1 MMSTL
6 FICINISKM
15 IIKILTKGGKAMVEQ
30 YQKNIKQ
37 KLTVVPMEPG
47 CYLMK
52 DRNNQIIYVGKAKKL
67 RNRLRSYFTGAHDAK
82 TTRLVGE
89 IRNFEYIVTSSETES
104 LLLEL
109 NLIKQYQPRYNI
121 LLKDDKSYPF
131 IKITKEKHPKLIVT
145 RTVKKG
151 SGKYFGPYPNAY
163 SAQET
168 KKLLD
173 RIYPFRKCD
182 KMPDKLCLYYH
193 IGQCM
198 GPCVYPVDLNK
209 YAEMTKEITDFLN
222 GEDKTIMRNL
232 EQKMQDA
239 SENLDFEQAKEY
251 RDLIQHIQN
260 LTKKQKITSTDNTV
274 RDIFGYSVS
283 KGWMCIQVFFIRQGN
298 MIKRDATMIPLQQ
311 TEEEE
316 FYTFI
321 GQFYDLNQHILPK
334 EVHIPK
340 HLDSKVIQSVVD
352 TKIIQPQKGKKKE
365 MVDLANHNAELSLE
379 NKFELIAK
387 DESRT
392 IKAIEEIG
400 DRMGIQT
407 PIRIEAFD
415 NSNIQGVDP
424 VSAMVSFV
432 DGKPNKK
439 GYRKYKIKSVAGPDD
454 YKSMREVVRRR
465 YSRVLN
471 EGLPLPDL
479 IIVDGGKGHMNGVID
494 VLENELGLDIPVAG
508 LKKNDKHQ
516 TADLLYGKEAEIV
529 PLKKNSQAFYLLQR
543 IQDEVHRFAITFHR
557 QTRQKTGLQSVLDT
571 VEGIGAKR
579 KTKLLRTF
587 GSIKKMKDA
596 SIEELQQS
604 GLPLNVA
611 KNLHDALH
619 DNSDKKN

>member
-1 MMSTL
+1 METY
-6 FICINISKM
+6 KEE
-15 IIKILTKGGKAMVEQ
+15 IK
-30 YQKNIKQ
+30 N
-37 KLTVVPMEPG
+37 KLSVVPMEPG

-52 DRNNQIIYVGKAKKL
+52 DRNDQVIYVGKAKKL
-67 RNRLRSYFTGAHDAK
+67 RNRLRSYFTGAHDTK
-82 TTRLVGE
+82 TTRLVAE
-89 IRNFEYIVTSSETES
+89 IRNFEFIVTSDETES

-131 IKITKEKHPKLIVT
+131 IKITKEKYPRLVVT
-145 RTVKKG
+145 RRVKKG
-151 SGKYFGPYPNAY
+151 TGKYFGPYPNAY

-193 IGQCM
+193 IGQCL
-198 GPCVYPVDLNK
+198 GPCVYDVDLEK
-209 YAEMTKEITDFLN
+209 YAEMTREISDFLN
-222 GEDKTIMRNL
+222 GEDQTILKNL
-232 EQKMQDA
+232 ENRMQQA
-239 SENLDFEQAKEY
+239 SEDLDFEQAKEY
-251 RDLIQHIQN
+251 RDLIQHIHN
-260 LTKKQKITSTDNTV
+260 LTRKQKIMSPDKST
-274 RDIFGYSVS
+274 RDVFGYSVS
-283 KGWMCIQVFFIRQGN
+283 KGWMCVQVFFIRQGN

-321 GQFYDLNQHILPK
+321 GQFYELNQHLLPK
-334 EVHIPK
+334 EVHVPK
-340 HLDSKVIQSVVD
+340 NLDKNIIKSVVD
-352 TKIIQPQKGKKKE
+352 TKIVQPVRGKKKE
-365 MVDLANHNAELSLE
+365 MVDLANHNAEVSLD
-379 NKFELIAK
+379 NKFELIAR

-392 IKAIEEIG
+392 VKAIEELG

-439 GYRKYKIKSVAGPDD
+439 GYRKYKIKTVEGPDD

-465 YSRVLN
+465 YTRVLN
-471 EGLPLPDL
+471 EGTPLPDL
-479 IIVDGGKGHMNGVID
+479 IIVDGGKGHMSGVID

-508 LKKNDKHQ
+508 LRKNGKHR
-516 TADLLYGKEAEIV
+516 TSEILYGEQAEVV

-557 QTRQKTGLQSVLDT
+557 QTRQKSGLKSVLDT

-579 KTKLLRTF
+579 KTRLLRTF
-587 GSIKKMKDA
+587 GSIKKMREA
-596 SIEELQQS
+596 PIEDLKGA
-604 GLPLNVA
+604 GLPQKVA
-611 KNLHDALH
+611 ENLQAALEE
-619 DNSDKKN
+619 KKS

>member
-1 MMSTL
+1 MEDY
-6 FICINISKM
+6 KQR
-15 IIKILTKGGKAMVEQ
+15 IK
-30 YQKNIKQ
+30 N
-37 KLTVVPMEPG
+37 KLNVVPMEPG

-52 DRNNQIIYVGKAKKL
+52 DRNDQVIYVGKAKKL

-89 IRNFEYIVTSSETES
+89 IRLFEFIVTSSETES

-131 IKITKEKHPKLIVT
+131 IKITKEKYPRLLVT
-145 RTVKKG
+145 RTVKQG
-151 SGKYFGPYPNAY
+151 TGKYFGPYPNAY

-173 RIYPFRKCD
+173 RIYPYRKCD

-193 IGQCM
+193 IGQCL
-198 GPCVYPVDLNK
+198 GPCVYDVDLSK
-209 YAEMTKEITDFLN
+209 YAQMTKEITDFLN
-222 GEDKTIMRNL
+222 GEDKTILKSL
-232 EQKMQDA
+232 EERMLTA
-239 SENLDFEQAKEY
+239 SESLDFERAKEY

-260 LTKKQKITSTDNTV
+260 LTNKQKIMSSDKTI
-274 RDIFGYSVS
+274 RDVFGYSVD

-298 MIKRDATMIPLQQ
+298 MIKQDTTMIPLQQ

-321 GQFYDLNQHILPK
+321 GQFYSLNQHILPK
-334 EVHIPK
+334 EVHVPRN
-340 HLDSKVIQSVVD
+340 LDKEMIQSVVD
-352 TKIIQPQKGKKKE
+352 TKIVQPARGPKKD
-365 MVDLANHNAELSLE
+365 MVDLAAHNAKVSLN
-379 NKFELIAK
+379 NKFELISR

-392 IKAIEEIG
+392 IKAIEELG
-400 DRMGIQT
+400 TQMGIQT

-424 VSAMVSFV
+424 VSAMVTFV
-432 DGKPNKK
+432 DGKQDKK
-439 GYRKYKIKSVAGPDD
+439 NYRKYKIKTVKGPDD

-494 VLENELGLDIPVAG
+494 VLQNELGLDIPVAG
-508 LKKNDKHQ
+508 LQKNDKHQ
-516 TADLLYGKEAEIV
+516 TSELLYGASAEIV
-529 PLKKNSQAFYLLQR
+529 PLKKNSQAFYLLHR

-557 QTRQKTGLQSVLDT
+557 QTRQKTGLKSILDDID
-571 VEGIGAKR
+571 GIGNKR
-579 KTKLLRTF
+579 KTLLLRSF
-587 GSIKKMKDA
+587 GSIKKMKEATLEDFKN
-596 SIEELQQS
+596 IGIPE
-604 GLPLNVA
+604 NVA
-611 KNLHDALH
+611 KNLHEQLH
-619 DNSDKKN
+619 K

>member
-1 MMSTL
+1 METY
-6 FICINISKM
+6 KEE
-15 IIKILTKGGKAMVEQ
+15 IK
-30 YQKNIKQ
+30 N
-37 KLTVVPMEPG
+37 KLSVVPMEPG

-52 DRNNQIIYVGKAKKL
+52 DRNDQVIYVGKAKKL
-67 RNRLRSYFTGAHDAK
+67 RNRLRSYFTGAHDTK
-82 TTRLVGE
+82 TTRLVAE
-89 IRNFEYIVTSSETES
+89 IRNFEFIVTSDETES

-131 IKITKEKHPKLIVT
+131 IKITKEKYPRLVVT
-145 RTVKKG
+145 RRVKKG
-151 SGKYFGPYPNAY
+151 TGKYFGPYPNAY

-193 IGQCM
+193 IGQCL
-198 GPCVYPVDLNK
+198 GPCVYDVDLEK
-209 YAEMTKEITDFLN
+209 YAEMTSEISDFLN
-222 GEDKTIMRNL
+222 GEDQTILKNL
-232 EQKMQDA
+232 ENRMQQA
-239 SENLDFEQAKEY
+239 SEDLDFEQAKEY
-251 RDLIQHIQN
+251 RDLIQHIHN
-260 LTKKQKITSTDNTV
+260 LTRKQKIMSPDKST
-274 RDIFGYSVS
+274 RDVFGYSVS
-283 KGWMCIQVFFIRQGN
+283 KGWMCVQVFFIRQGN

-321 GQFYDLNQHILPK
+321 GQFYELNQHLLPK
-334 EVHIPK
+334 EVHVPK
-340 HLDSKVIQSVVD
+340 NLDKNIIKSVVD
-352 TKIIQPQKGKKKE
+352 TKIVQPVRGKKKE
-365 MVDLANHNAELSLE
+365 MVDLANHNAEVSLD
-379 NKFELIAK
+379 NKFELIAR

-392 IKAIEEIG
+392 VKAIEELG

-439 GYRKYKIKSVAGPDD
+439 GYRKYKIKTVEGPDD

-465 YSRVLN
+465 YTRVLN
-471 EGLPLPDL
+471 EGTPLPDL
-479 IIVDGGKGHMNGVID
+479 IIVDGGKGHMSGVID

-508 LKKNDKHQ
+508 LRKNDKHR
-516 TADLLYGKEAEIV
+516 TSEILYGEQAEVV

-557 QTRQKTGLQSVLDT
+557 QTRQKSGLKSVLDT

-579 KTKLLRTF
+579 KTRLLRTF
-587 GSIKKMKDA
+587 GSIKKMREA
-596 SIEELQQS
+596 PIEDLKGA
-604 GLPLNVA
+604 GLPQKVA
-611 KNLHDALH
+611 ENLQAALEE
-619 DNSDKKN
+619 KKS

>member
-1 MMSTL
+1 M
-6 FICINISKM
+6 
-15 IIKILTKGGKAMVEQ
+15 EE
-30 YQKNIKQ
+30 YQKKIKE
-37 KLTVVPMEPG
+37 KLNVVPLEPG

-52 DRNNQIIYVGKAKKL
+52 DRNDQVIYVGKAKRL

-89 IRNFEYIVTSSETES
+89 IRNFEFIVTSSETES

-131 IKITKEKHPKLIVT
+131 IKITKEKHPRLLVT
-145 RTVKKG
+145 RTVKKN

-182 KMPDKLCLYYH
+182 NMPDKLCLYYH

-198 GPCVYPVDLNK
+198 GPCVYDVDLEK
-209 YAEMTKEITDFLN
+209 YAQMTKEITDFLN
-222 GEDKTIMRNL
+222 GEDKTILNHL
-232 EQKMQDA
+232 EDRMNKA
-239 SENLDFEQAKEY
+239 SEQLDFEQAKEY
-251 RDLIQHIQN
+251 RDMIQHIHN
-260 LTKKQKITSTDNTV
+260 LTKKQKIMSSDNTI
-274 RDIFGYSVS
+274 RDVFGYSVS
-283 KGWMCIQVFFIRQGN
+283 KGWMCVQVFFVRQGN
-298 MIKRDATMIPLQQ
+298 MIKRDATMIPIQQ

-321 GQFYDLNQHILPK
+321 GQFYSLNQHLIPK
-334 EVHIPK
+334 EVHVPK
-340 HLDSKVIQSVVD
+340 NLDKDIIQSVVD
-352 TKIIQPQKGKKKE
+352 TKIVQPVRGAKKD
-365 MVDLANHNAELSLE
+365 MINLANHNAEVQLD
-379 NKFELIAK
+379 NKFELIAR

-392 IKAIEEIG
+392 IKAIEELG
-400 DRMGIQT
+400 ERMGIQT

-424 VSAMVSFV
+424 VSAMVTFV
-432 DGKPNKK
+432 DGKPHKK
-439 GYRKYKIKSVAGPDD
+439 DYRKYKIKTVEGPDD

-465 YSRVLN
+465 YTRVLN

-479 IIVDGGKGHMNGVID
+479 IIVDGGKGHMNGVMD

-508 LKKNDKHQ
+508 LQKNDKHQ
-516 TADLLYGKEAEIV
+516 TSELLYGTSAEIV
-529 PLKKNSQAFYLLQR
+529 PLKKNSQAFYLLHR

-557 QTRQKTGLQSVLDT
+557 QTRQKTGLKSVLDDID
-571 VEGIGAKR
+571 GIGTKR
-579 KTKLLRTF
+579 KTSLLRTF
-587 GSIKKMKDA
+587 GSIKKMKEA
-596 SIEELQQS
+596 SFDELKQA
-604 GLPLNVA
+604 GLPEKVA
-611 KNLHDALH
+611 KNLQNALQ
-619 DNSDKKN
+619 NK

>member
-1 MMSTL
+1 M
-6 FICINISKM
+6 
-15 IIKILTKGGKAMVEQ
+15 ED
-30 YQKNIKQ
+30 YQKEIKN
-37 KLTVVPMEPG
+37 KLNVVPLEPG

-52 DRNNQIIYVGKAKKL
+52 DRNDQIIYVGKAKKL

-89 IRNFEYIVTSSETES
+89 IRNFEFIVTSSETES

-131 IKITKEKHPKLIVT
+131 IKITKEKYPRLLVT

-182 KMPDKLCLYYH
+182 HMPDKLCLYYH
-193 IGQCM
+193 IGQCL
-198 GPCVYPVDLNK
+198 GPCVYDVDLSE
-209 YAEMTKEITDFLN
+209 YAQMTKEITDFLN
-222 GEDKTIMRNL
+222 GEDKTILKNL
-232 EQKMQDA
+232 EHKMLSA
-239 SENLDFEQAKEY
+239 SEELDFERAKEY
-251 RDLIQHIQN
+251 RDLIQHIHN
-260 LTKKQKITSTDNTV
+260 LTNKQKIMSTDKTI
-274 RDIFGYSVS
+274 RDVFGYSVD

-298 MIKRDATMIPLQQ
+298 MIKRDTTMIPLQQ

-321 GQFYDLNQHILPK
+321 GQFYALNQHILPK

-340 HLDSKVIQSVVD
+340 NLDKDIIHSVVD
-352 TKIIQPQKGKKKE
+352 TKIVQPVRGAKKD
-365 MVDLANHNAELSLE
+365 MVDLANHNAEVSLN
-379 NKFELIAK
+379 NKFELISR

-392 IKAIEEIG
+392 VKAIEELG
-400 DRMGIQT
+400 ERMGIQT

-424 VSAMVSFV
+424 VSAMVSFI
-432 DGKPNKK
+432 DGKPDKK
-439 GYRKYKIKSVAGPDD
+439 NYRKYKIKTVTGPDD

-479 IIVDGGKGHMNGVID
+479 IIVDGGKGHMNGVMD

-508 LKKNDKHQ
+508 LQKNDKHQ
-516 TADLLYGKEAEIV
+516 TSELLYGKSAEIV
-529 PLKKNSQAFYLLQR
+529 PLKKNSQAFYLLHR

-557 QTRQKTGLQSVLDT
+557 QTRQKTGLKSVLDD
-571 VEGIGAKR
+571 VEGIGSKR
-579 KTKLLRTF
+579 KTALLRTF
-587 GSIKKMKDA
+587 GSIKKMKEA
-596 SIEELQQS
+596 NIEDFKKIGIPENVAQNLQQQ
-604 GLPLNVA
+604 LN
-611 KNLHDALH
+611 K
-619 DNSDKKN
+619 

>member
-1 MMSTL
+1 MEDY
-6 FICINISKM
+6 KQR
-15 IIKILTKGGKAMVEQ
+15 IK
-30 YQKNIKQ
+30 N
-37 KLTVVPMEPG
+37 KLNVVPMEPG

-52 DRNNQIIYVGKAKKL
+52 DRNDQVIYVGKAKKL

-89 IRNFEYIVTSSETES
+89 IRHFEFIVTSSETES

-131 IKITKEKHPKLIVT
+131 IKITKEKYPRLLVT
-145 RTVKKG
+145 RTVKQG
-151 SGKYFGPYPNAY
+151 TGKYFGPYPNAY

-173 RIYPFRKCD
+173 RIYPYRKCD

-193 IGQCM
+193 IGQCL
-198 GPCVYPVDLNK
+198 GPCVYDVDLSK
-209 YAEMTKEITDFLN
+209 YAQMTKEITDFLN
-222 GEDKTIMRNL
+222 GEDKTILKSL
-232 EQKMQDA
+232 EERMLTA
-239 SENLDFEQAKEY
+239 SESLDFERAKEY

-260 LTKKQKITSTDNTV
+260 LTNKQKIMSSDKTI
-274 RDIFGYSVS
+274 RDVFGYSVD

-298 MIKRDATMIPLQQ
+298 MIKRDTTMIPLQQ

-321 GQFYDLNQHILPK
+321 GQFYSLNQHILPK
-334 EVHIPK
+334 EVHVPRN
-340 HLDSKVIQSVVD
+340 LDKEMIQSVVD
-352 TKIIQPQKGKKKE
+352 TKIVQPARGPKKE
-365 MVDLANHNAELSLE
+365 MVDLAAHNAKVSLN
-379 NKFELIAK
+379 NKFELISR

-392 IKAIEEIG
+392 IKAIEELG
-400 DRMGIQT
+400 TQMGIQT
-407 PIRIEAFD
+407 PIRIESFD

-424 VSAMVSFV
+424 VSAMVTFI
-432 DGKPNKK
+432 DGKPDKK
-439 GYRKYKIKSVAGPDD
+439 NYRKYKIKTVKGPDD

-494 VLENELGLDIPVAG
+494 VLQNELGLDIPVAG
-508 LKKNDKHQ
+508 LQKNDKHQ
-516 TADLLYGKEAEIV
+516 TSELLYGASAEIV
-529 PLKKNSQAFYLLQR
+529 PLKKNSQAFYLLHR

-557 QTRQKTGLQSVLDT
+557 QTRQKTGLKSILDDID
-571 VEGIGAKR
+571 GIGSKR
-579 KTKLLRTF
+579 KTLLLRSF
-587 GSIKKMKDA
+587 GSIKKMKESTLEDFKNLG
-596 SIEELQQS
+596 IPE
-604 GLPLNVA
+604 NVA
-611 KNLHDALH
+611 KNLHEQLH
-619 DNSDKKN
+619 K

>member
-1 MMSTL
+1 MEDY
-6 FICINISKM
+6 KQR
-15 IIKILTKGGKAMVEQ
+15 IK
-30 YQKNIKQ
+30 N
-37 KLTVVPMEPG
+37 KLNVVPMEPG

-52 DRNNQIIYVGKAKKL
+52 DRNDQVIYVGKAKKL

-89 IRNFEYIVTSSETES
+89 IRHFEFIVTSSETES

-131 IKITKEKHPKLIVT
+131 IKITKEKYPRLLVT
-145 RTVKKG
+145 RTVKQG
-151 SGKYFGPYPNAY
+151 TGKYFGPYPNAY

-173 RIYPFRKCD
+173 RIYPYRKCD

-193 IGQCM
+193 IGQCL
-198 GPCVYPVDLNK
+198 GPCVYDVDLSK
-209 YAEMTKEITDFLN
+209 YAQMTKEITDFLN
-222 GEDKTIMRNL
+222 GEDKTILKSL
-232 EQKMQDA
+232 EERMLTA
-239 SENLDFEQAKEY
+239 SESLDFERAKEY

-260 LTKKQKITSTDNTV
+260 LTNKQKIMSSDKTI
-274 RDIFGYSVS
+274 RDVFGYCVD

-298 MIKRDATMIPLQQ
+298 MIKRDTTMIPLQQ

-321 GQFYDLNQHILPK
+321 GQFYSLNQHILPK
-334 EVHIPK
+334 EVHVPRN
-340 HLDSKVIQSVVD
+340 LDKEMIQSVVD
-352 TKIIQPQKGKKKE
+352 TKIVQPARGPKKD
-365 MVDLANHNAELSLE
+365 MVDLAAHNAKVSLN
-379 NKFELIAK
+379 NKFELISR

-392 IKAIEEIG
+392 IKAIEELG
-400 DRMGIQT
+400 TQMGIQT

-424 VSAMVSFV
+424 VSAMVTFV
-432 DGKPNKK
+432 DGKPDKK
-439 GYRKYKIKSVAGPDD
+439 NYRKYKIKTVKGPDD

-494 VLENELGLDIPVAG
+494 VLQNELGLDIPVAG
-508 LKKNDKHQ
+508 LQKNDKHQ
-516 TADLLYGKEAEIV
+516 TSELLYGASAEIV
-529 PLKKNSQAFYLLQR
+529 PLKKNSQAFYLLHR

-557 QTRQKTGLQSVLDT
+557 QTRQKTGLKSILDDID
-571 VEGIGAKR
+571 GIGNKR
-579 KTKLLRTF
+579 KTLLLRSF
-587 GSIKKMKDA
+587 GSIKKMKEATLEDFKN
-596 SIEELQQS
+596 IGIPE
-604 GLPLNVA
+604 NVA
-611 KNLHDALH
+611 KNLHEQLH
-619 DNSDKKN
+619 K